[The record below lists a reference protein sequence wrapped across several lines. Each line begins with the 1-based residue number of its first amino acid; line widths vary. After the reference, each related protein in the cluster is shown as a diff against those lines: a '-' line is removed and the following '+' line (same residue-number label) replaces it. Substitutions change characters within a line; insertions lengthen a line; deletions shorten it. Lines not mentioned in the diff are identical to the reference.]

1 MIPYQYR
8 TKNLPAVNW
17 YRYVLESTVLVV
29 TQSRSHHSSS
39 IYTHKHVQYCT
50 VSGPRSGRHP
60 LESAENLGARI
71 CWKNV
76 HLPVNLTASLRLLP
90 QPHKKSYGRLQY
102 CACISLVEQYPFDGL
117 IHILQRF
124 ASFIRDKSHNHSLPM
139 LQKVEQLNC
148 SYFNQ
153 HLRSDLS
160 PLNSFVLYTL
170 FPPLPFIL
178 SFSP

>member
-1 MIPYQYR
+1 M
-8 TKNLPAVNW
+8 
-17 YRYVLESTVLVV
+17 
-29 TQSRSHHSSS
+29 
-39 IYTHKHVQYCT
+39 
-50 VSGPRSGRHP
+50 
-60 LESAENLGARI
+60 
-71 CWKNV
+71 

-124 ASFIRDKSHNHSLPM
+124 ASFIRDVSHNHSLPM

-170 FPPLPFIL
+170 FPPPSFHSFLLPMNALYDHLLLTL
-178 SFSP
+178 SGKVITGPSMLRYPKRTFRYRFT